1 VIVAFRRRVSL
12 PDTVCYATHVA
23 PAARDPVFDAPLVDA
38 LIELALAEDL
48 GEGDRTSQALV
59 PAGARARGRLAAKQ
73 SLVVCGLPLIELVF
87 DHLGEVAVT
96 LHAEDGH
103 RAAPAEVL
111 AVVEGPARALLAG
124 ERLILNLVQH
134 LSGIATLT
142 RACVDAVAGSRLVVR
157 DTRKTVPG
165 LRLLAKYAVRVG
177 GGTNHRMALDDAILI
192 KDNHLAFAGGDVA
205 AAVGRARA
213 AAPRLPLEIEC
224 RTLVEVAAAVPAKPD
239 LILLDNMSLA
249 DVTAAV
255 ELVAG
260 RVPLEVSGGVGPEDL
275 PALAST
281 GADFVAMGA
290 LTHSA
295 GAVDLHLKMEPMP

>member
-1 VIVAFRRRVSL
+1 M
-12 PDTVCYATHVA
+12 
-23 PAARDPVFDAPLVDA
+23 RDPVFDAPLVAA

-59 PAGARARGRLAAKQ
+59 PATARARGRLAAKE
-73 SLVVCGLPLIELVF
+73 SLVVCGLPLLELVF
-87 DHLGEVAVT
+87 DRLDEVAVT
-96 LHAEDGH
+96 LHAEDGQ
-103 RAAPAEVL
+103 RAAPGDVL
-111 AVVEGPARALLAG
+111 ATIEGPARALLAG
-124 ERLILNLVQH
+124 ERLVLNLVQH
-134 LSGIATLT
+134 LSGIATRT

-192 KDNHLAFAGGDVA
+192 KDNHLAFAGGVA
-205 AAVGRARA
+205 DAVRRARA
-213 AAPRLPLEIEC
+213 AAPALPLEIEC
-224 RTLVEVAAAVPAKPD
+224 RTLVEVAAAVPAQPD

-249 DVTAAV
+249 HVTAAV

-260 RVPLEVSGGVGPEDL
+260 RVPLEISGGVRPEDL
-275 PALAST
+275 PALAAT

-295 GAVDLHLKMEPMP
+295 GAADLHLKLEPIP